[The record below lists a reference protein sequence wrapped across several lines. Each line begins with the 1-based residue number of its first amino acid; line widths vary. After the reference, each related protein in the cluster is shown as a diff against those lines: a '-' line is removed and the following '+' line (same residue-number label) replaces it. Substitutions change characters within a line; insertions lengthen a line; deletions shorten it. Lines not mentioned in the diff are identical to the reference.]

1 MNIPYSWFIEQ
12 TMFTRFILPGLLLLL
27 LLSTANAD
35 DKLLDRIQDDH
46 ARGTDHWVYN
56 DIEAARVVA
65 LTTGKPMFV
74 TFRCVPCKDCNAF
87 DAEVASGSSLITD
100 FASKEF
106 VCVRQVEMKN
116 VDLSQFQFDHDLNWA
131 AMFINADGT
140 VYGRYGTQSAKGP
153 DAYNS
158 IAGLKATMDRV
169 LKLHADYPNN
179 RKQLEGKR
187 GQKKPYKTAMDMPGL
202 PGNAKKFEA
211 TTTRKN
217 CIHCHMIHDAENQ
230 FAQKSGTFK
239 QDMLW
244 RYPLPENIGLTIDPK
259 HGRRIV
265 AKQDGVPVA
274 VGHEIS
280 HINGQ
285 AITSI
290 ADIQWVLHN
299 LPNDSASV
307 SMTTTSLETS
317 NSGSKVWVPST
328 VAFQTKPGWKKTDIS
343 WRGSIYSLSPVF
355 PVWAPPLPENKRNKL
370 AMKDG
375 DPALEVRWIN
385 RGRPGGKQA
394 FKAGLRVGDVILKVN
409 GKTVPPSPQK
419 FQTGIKLN
427 HKVGDSLTLDILR
440 KGKTQQITVELV
452 E

>member
-1 MNIPYSWFIEQ
+1 
-12 TMFTRFILPGLLLLL
+12 MFKPFILSTLLVPCLVP
-27 LLSTANAD
+27 SANAD
-35 DKLLDRIQDDH
+35 DELLDRIQDEH

-65 LTTGKPMFV
+65 QTTGKPMFV
-74 TFRCVPCKDCNAF
+74 TFRCVPCKNCNAF
-87 DAEVASGSSLITD
+87 DAEVAKGSSLITD

-116 VDLSQFQFDHDLNWA
+116 VDLSQFQFDHDLSWA

-158 IAGLKATMDRV
+158 IEGLKATMDRV
-169 LKLHADYPNN
+169 LKLHANYPNN
-179 RKQLEGKR
+179 KEELKGKR
-187 GQKKPYKTAMDMPGL
+187 GKQKPYKTAMEMPGL
-202 PGNAKKFEA
+202 PKNAKRFKE
-211 TTTRKN
+211 TTTRKT

-244 RYPLPENIGLTIDPK
+244 RYPLPENIGITIDPK
-259 HGRRIV
+259 HGRRIA
-265 AKQDGVPVA
+265 AKQDGVPVP

-280 HINGQ
+280 HVNGQ

-299 LPNDSASV
+299 LPGESALV
-307 SMTTTSLETS
+307 SITTTSLETS
-317 NSGSKVWVPST
+317 KSGTKVWVPST
-328 VAFQTKPGWKKTDIS
+328 VGFRTKPGWKKTDIS

-355 PVWAPPLPENKRNKL
+355 PVHAPPLPEDKRNKFS
-370 AMKDG
+370 MKEG

-385 RGRPGGKQA
+385 LDRPGGKQA
-394 FKAGLRVGDVILKVN
+394 FQAGLREGDVILKVN
-409 GKTVPPSPQK
+409 GKTVPPIPQK
-419 FQTGIKLN
+419 FQTYIKLN
-427 HKVGDSLTLDILR
+427 HKVGDTLTLDILR
-440 KGKTQQITVELV
+440 KGKAQQITVELV

>member
-1 MNIPYSWFIEQ
+1 MIKYVVLAALLLPS
-12 TMFTRFILPGLLLLL
+12 PGLF
-27 LLSTANAD
+27 ANAD
-35 DKLLDRIQDDH
+35 DELIDRIQDAH

-56 DIEAARVVA
+56 DIEAARLVA
-65 LTTGKPMFV
+65 RATGKPMFV
-74 TFRCVPCKDCNAF
+74 TFRCVPCKACNGF
-87 DAEVASGSSLITD
+87 DAEVAQGSSLITD

-116 VDLSQFQFDHDLNWA
+116 VDLSQFQFDHDLSWA

-158 IAGLKATMDRV
+158 IEGLKATMDRV
-169 LKLHADYPNN
+169 LKLHANYPGN
-179 RKQLEGKR
+179 KEELAGKR
-187 GQKKPYKTAMDMPGL
+187 GKAKPYKTAMGMPGL
-202 PGNAKKFEA
+202 PANAKRFKE

-239 QDMLW
+239 QDLLW
-244 RYPLPENIGLTIDPK
+244 RYPLPENIGITIDSK
-259 HGRRIV
+259 HGRRIEK
-265 AKQDGVPVA
+265 ADGNLLT

-280 HINGQ
+280 HVNGQ

-299 LPNDSASV
+299 LPNESALV
-307 SMTTTSLETS
+307 SITTTATATS
-317 NSGSKVWVPST
+317 KNGIEAPVPST
-328 VAFQTKPGWKKTDIS
+328 VGFQTKPGWKKTDIS

-355 PVWAPPLPENKRNKL
+355 PVWAPPLQQDKRDQLK
-370 AMKDG
+370 MKDG

-385 RGRPGGKQA
+385 RGKPGGKQA
-394 FKAGLRVGDVILKVN
+394 FQAGLREHDVILKVN

-419 FQTGIKLN
+419 LQTYIKLN
-427 HKVGDSLTLDILR
+427 HKVGDTLTLDILR
-440 KGKTQQITVELV
+440 KGSSQQITVKLV